1 MPSTWGGI
9 TEKLRLLMQEKS
21 EVIYVVT
28 EFAEKEMN
36 STGYLWSIFIEEAEK
51 LGSPVEVISPGAQFA
66 NLPKTLRKFVASLV
80 LFCLCLWKIPRGAK
94 VLCGTNPA
102 SLPLIMSA
110 IKIIK
115 QIQLFVLVHDLF
127 PDNAIPAG
135 FLNSNSAIFRIA
147 SKLFEKAYR
156 SSTGIVV
163 IGRDMRKRLDSKVSG
178 SVPILYVPNW
188 VPTSKSASEI
198 EPSKGKDIVV
208 FQYFGNLGRL
218 QGLEY
223 VLDGISLSTAKNARF
238 DFYGS
243 GSIAKVLNSHPALA
257 TDSRV
262 CLYSSVPFV
271 DRNRILQRCDVSL
284 VTLRPGMYGLG
295 VPSKA
300 YFSVANYKPI
310 VVMGDKGS
318 ELELSIQEHPG
329 IGWFVPAGH
338 PQAFADCIDRICKL
352 DSFLSAKSGCRDFL
366 VEVHPR
372 TAIPKLLA
380 FVQNT

>member
-1 MPSTWGGI
+1 
-9 TEKLRLLMQEKS
+9 MQANS

-28 EFAEKEMN
+28 EFAEKEVN
-36 STGYLWSIFIEEAEK
+36 STGYLWSIFIEEGRK
-51 LGSPVEVISPGAQFA
+51 LGSPVEVISPGASFA
-66 NLPKTLRKFVASLV
+66 NLPKTLKKLVASLV
-80 LFCLCLWKIPRGAK
+80 LFYICLWKIPRGAK

-102 SLPLIMSA
+102 SLPLIMSVIRR
-110 IKIIK
+110 IKG
-115 QIQLFVLVHDLF
+115 IQLFILVHDLF

-135 FLNSNSAIFRIA
+135 FLEADSVFFRIV

-163 IGRDMRKRLDSKVSG
+163 IGRDMKKRLDSKVSG

-188 VPTSKSASEI
+188 VPASENASKI
-198 EPSKGKDIVV
+198 ESSIDEDTVV

-223 VLDGISLSTAKNARF
+223 VLDGISLSTANNARF

-243 GSIAKVLNSHPALA
+243 GSIAKALNGHPMLA

-262 CLYSSVPFV
+262 SLYSSVPFV
-271 DRNRILQRCDVSL
+271 DRNKVLQRCDVSL

-310 VVMGDKGS
+310 VFMGDEGS

-329 IGWFVPAGH
+329 VGWFVPTGD

-352 DSFLSAKSGCRDFL
+352 NSFLSAKSDCGDFL